1 MIPTRT
7 MKKKIFKNINEINYH
22 IQTIVSEY
30 QYLADY
36 MIKSVDIKPVF
47 NKYKK
52 DIALGQDEI
61 YSLSMDETEKL
72 IVKVETE
79 NNVFLRLSQ
88 TELREI
94 ENVFVES
101 KLSKSEIIES
111 AKIIN
116 IKQKELDSWLNT
128 VGIKKRNKVGF
139 GKNR

>member
-1 MIPTRT
+1 MIPSRT

-22 IQTIVSEY
+22 IQTIVYEY

-36 MIKSVDIKPVF
+36 MIKSIDIKPVF

-61 YSLSMDETEKL
+61 YSLAMDETEKL

-88 TELREI
+88 TELQEI
-94 ENVFVES
+94 EDVFVES
-101 KLSKSEIIES
+101 KLSKSELIES